1 MKSKILQWSAVA
13 LIMAIGVLHLLT
25 AQAEYEEAAYMGYL
39 FAANFFGALSAAF
52 GIYHQQVWGW
62 LLGLLIAVGS
72 LAGYIWSRTVGMPGM
87 AVEEWINPY
96 GVVALT
102 VESLFI
108 LLVFMRPWRIVTP
121 AQLSIPAWC
130 RYMVAAAA
138 MLVALLAVFLPYQW
152 DAALSET
159 GPVHTVSIEKLRT
172 TPPTSFKTLEEQYG
186 VQVSLVA
193 VTALNGIVD
202 VRLKILDVD
211 RANQL
216 FKNHGALLVGETLIL
231 PPHMHGRHTLKQG
244 KPYIV
249 FYPNQ
254 QHLVQAG
261 TPVSLVFGD
270 MHSEPIAAQ

>member
-1 MKSKILQWSAVA
+1 MKSKILQWSAIV
-13 LIMAIGVLHLLT
+13 LMIAIGLLHLLT
-25 AQAEYEEAAYMGYL
+25 AQAKYEAAAYMGYL
-39 FAANFFGALSAAF
+39 FAANFFGALIAAF

-62 LLGLLIAVGS
+62 WLGLLIAAGS
-72 LAGYIWSRTVGMPGM
+72 MAGYIWSRTLGMPGM
-87 AVEEWINPY
+87 AVEEWLNPS
-96 GVVALT
+96 GVVALAM
-102 VESLFI
+102 EGLFI
-108 LLVFMRPWRIVTP
+108 LLVFRRPWRIVTAAP
-121 AQLSIPAWC
+121 LAIPAWF

-138 MLVALLAVFLPYQW
+138 MLVAVLAVFLPYQW

-159 GPVHTVSIEKLRT
+159 GPVHTISIEKLRS

-216 FKNHGALLVGETLIL
+216 FQNHGALLVGDTLIL
-231 PPHMHGRHTLKQG
+231 PPHMHGRHPLKQD

-254 QHLVQAG
+254 QHLVQTG

>member
-1 MKSKILQWSAVA
+1 MKSKILQWSAMA
-13 LIMAIGVLHLLT
+13 LILAIGLLHLLT

-39 FAANFFGALSAAF
+39 FAANFFGALIAAL

-62 LLGLLIAVGS
+62 LLGLLIAAGS
-72 LAGYIWSRTVGMPGM
+72 MAGYIWSRTLGMPGM
-87 AVEEWINPY
+87 AVEEWLNPY
-96 GVVALT
+96 GVVALA

-108 LLVFMRPWRIVTP
+108 LLVFRRPWRIVAP
-121 AQLSIPAWC
+121 AQHSIPAWF
-130 RYMVAAAA
+130 RYMVAASA
-138 MLVALLAVFLPYQW
+138 MLVAVLAVFLPYQW

-159 GPVHTVSIEKLRT
+159 DHAHTVSIEELRN

-202 VRLKILDVD
+202 VRLKVLDVD
-211 RANQL
+211 RANRL
-216 FKNHGALLVGETLIL
+216 FKNHGALLVGDTLIL
-231 PPHMHGRHTLKQG
+231 PPHMHGHTLKQG

-254 QHLVQAG
+254 QHLVQTG

-270 MHSEPIAAQ
+270 VRSEPIAAK